1 MPVDLYIHPYKLNL
15 ILQLSPCK
23 ELNYHAIMAIEI
35 VWIYNFAPSCFH
47 ISQMVNHLLQ
57 ASLEKV
63 QQTSDWH

>member
-35 VWIYNFAPSCFH
+35 VWIYTFLHLAAFTFH
-47 ISQMVNHLLQ
+47 
-57 ASLEKV
+57 K
-63 QQTSDWH
+63 W